1 MQTDEQLLQGE
12 LLNPK
17 DTDFIRCPERA
28 IPYWRIE
35 MIISMLWMSFAIAV
49 LVFLIAI
56 LWKDATA
63 WWFLLCAANLPLA
76 VWYWFREK
84 TAWRIRGY
92 HLGPEQIWVRSGI
105 GTRRLVSA
113 PYGRIQNCDVNT
125 TFWSR
130 KFNLASVTVNTGA
143 RSSMHIYDID
153 PADAARIRDLLTD
166 IALNKGVQL

>member
-28 IPYWRIE
+28 IPFWRIE
-35 MIISMLWMSFAIAV
+35 VLNQMFWLTFAIAV
-49 LVFLIAI
+49 VVFLIAI
-56 LWKDATA
+56 LWQDAT
-63 WWFLLCAANLPLA
+63 WWWMTLSATTVPLT

-84 TAWRIRGY
+84 TAWRIRAY
-92 HLGPEQIWVRSGI
+92 YLGPDQIWVRSGI

-113 PYGRIQNCDVNT
+113 PYGRIQNCDVTT

-143 RSSMHIYDID
+143 RSGMHIYDID
-153 PADAARIRDLLTD
+153 PADAARIRDLLTNL
-166 IALNKGVQL
+166 ALNKGVQL